1 MNQIKFNADSSW
13 VDDNWKKLEALGTME
28 MSDESNDMY
37 ILKLKSDS
45 MLKKATALIGKN
57 NIKENKCETF
67 DEYIK

>member
-1 MNQIKFNADSSW
+1 MKQIKFNADSSW
-13 VDDNWKKLEALGTME
+13 VDDNWKKLEALGTVE